1 MLGVSTSGRMAG
13 SIRDADKPIPSIPA
27 SQGVPTTI
35 TSSLP
40 GLWDWSKQHK
50 ETRHRTHLRGMEKT
64 IHAASD
70 SASRGVQG
78 TVVAQFSCGMVFAE
92 VLAT

>member
-1 MLGVSTSGRMAG
+1 MGRWPVQSEMLTSPFLLSLPAGVCPQQSHAPSQDSESGVSNTE
-13 SIRDADKPIPSIPA
+13 
-27 SQGVPTTI
+27 T
-35 TSSLP
+35 
-40 GLWDWSKQHK
+40 KQ
-50 ETRHRTHLRGMEKT
+50 RTHLRGMEKT

-78 TVVAQFSCGMVFAE
+78 TVVAQFSCSVVFAE